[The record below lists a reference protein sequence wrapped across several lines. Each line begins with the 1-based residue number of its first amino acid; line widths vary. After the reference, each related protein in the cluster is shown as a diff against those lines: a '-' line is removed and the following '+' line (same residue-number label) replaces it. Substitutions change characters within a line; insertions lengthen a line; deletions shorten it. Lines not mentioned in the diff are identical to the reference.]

1 MNRPCLAA
9 ITLDPMGGGVAAVSR
24 LLWRVF
30 QDRWAQHARL
40 VTLLNDE
47 SPLNT
52 LDSSTATRVRFGAR
66 IATLQVSQQVDWMLY
81 THLSVARVQTF
92 VPPPMRRPYAVFI
105 HGIEAWRPLPPAT
118 EAVLQGAAL
127 RVANSAF
134 TAGRVAAM
142 HPGIGGIVPCPL
154 ALSPEQ
160 LARVTAVGVKNPAI
174 GDHAVLVV
182 ARMSSGERYKG
193 HDELLDAW
201 PDVRKTV
208 PDARLVFV
216 GDGDDVVR
224 LREKAGAL
232 GIGTSVLFAG
242 FVSEADLIGFYR
254 SAAAFAMPSRGE
266 GFGLVYLE
274 AMSHGVPCVAA
285 LDDAAGEVVE
295 DGRTGFLI
303 RQDDR
308 QALADRL
315 IRLLTDEP
323 LRRRMGA
330 AGARHVEE
338 RFSYGRFSR
347 HMLSLMD
354 EMRGTQIPAWREGTA
369 P

>member
-30 QDRWAQHARL
+30 QDRWAEDARL
-40 VTLLNDE
+40 VTLLNDQAA
-47 SPLNT
+47 LQT
-52 LDSSTATRVRFGAR
+52 LDSSTATRVRFGAH

-105 HGIEAWRPLPPAT
+105 HGIEAWRPLPPT
-118 EAVLQGAAL
+118 TTDVLQGAAL

-134 TAGRVAAM
+134 TATRVAAM
-142 HPGIGGIVPCPL
+142 HPGIGPIVPCPL

-160 LARVTAVGVKNPAI
+160 LARVTATDMNAADI
-174 GDHAVLVV
+174 GAHAVLVV

-193 HDELLDAW
+193 HDELLEAW
-201 PDVRKTV
+201 PAVLKTV

-224 LREKAGAL
+224 LREKASAL
-232 GIGTSVLFAG
+232 GIGGSVMFPG
-242 FVSEADLIGFYR
+242 FVSDADLIGFYR

-274 AMSHGVPCVAA
+274 AMLHGVPCVAA
-285 LDDAAGEVVE
+285 VDDAAGEVVA

-308 QALADRL
+308 EALTDRL

-323 LRRRMGA
+323 LRRQMGA

-338 RFSYGRFSR
+338 RFSYERFAR
-347 HMLSLMD
+347 HMLSLLDGVRAARM
-354 EMRGTQIPAWREGTA
+354 AALREDTA
-369 P
+369 R